1 MQSHTLRIWSAA
13 ILLGSISATPT
24 TPLGKD
30 SWALLVAGSNSYMN
44 YRHQADVCHSYHV
57 MIAEGIPAERIIVM
71 MYDDI
76 AYSALNPFPGTIINR
91 PGGPNVYKGVKI
103 DYRGTDVTPTNFL
116 RVLKGDKQAM
126 QGIGSGRVIESDR
139 DTNIFV
145 YFSDHGGYQVLAFPT
160 GFLLASSLTNTLIEM
175 YRSNRYNKIIMYIEA
190 CFAGSLFDGILPNN
204 MRVFAMTASA
214 RNENSYPLFWD
225 YSYRAHLADVFS
237 FFWLDRMDSTRN
249 GTFDQFFNQF
259 QVLRL
264 QVPTS
269 HVEIYGDFSIGF
281 DAMTPNHAAPTTP
294 SWPDQ
299 NLYSVVDV
307 PVFHHERMI
316 DAARDLRSKQAAQQ
330 EYDLLVQGRKVFD
343 ELMEEIAKVATEG
356 TGHTSSEVLV
366 PFPPATPEISPCY
379 ESLIDTFARH
389 CFAHEHHYILKHLR
403 VFANICIMK
412 LDAAKLEARMP
423 SLCAPYA
430 DRVMTVVL

>member
-24 TPLGKD
+24 TPLEKD
-30 SWALLVAGSNSYMN
+30 SWALLVAGSKGYIN

-76 AYSALNPFPGTIINR
+76 ADNAKNPFPGTIINR
-91 PGGPNVYKGVKI
+91 PGGPNVYAGVKI

-116 RVLKGDKQAM
+116 SVLKGDKEAM

-145 YFSDHGGYQVLAFPT
+145 FFSDHGGHWLLRFPT
-160 GFLLASSLTNTLIEM
+160 DNLYAFSLRNTLNEM
-175 YRSNRYNKIIMYIEA
+175 YESNRYNKIIMYIEA
-190 CFAGSLFDGILPNN
+190 CFAGSLFDGILPENT
-204 MRVFAMTASA
+204 RVFAMTAAA
-214 RNENSYPLFWD
+214 RDESSWPLFWD
-225 YSYRAHLADVFS
+225 YSYGTHLADMFS
-237 FFWLDRMDSTRN
+237 FYWLDRMDRTSN
-249 GTFDQFFNQF
+249 GTFDQFFHQF
-259 QVLRL
+259 QGLRS
-264 QVPTS
+264 QVSKS

-281 DAMTPNHAAPTTP
+281 NAMTPNHEAPTTP
-294 SWPDQ
+294 SLQDQ

-366 PFPPATPEISPCY
+366 PVPPATPEIFPCY

-389 CFAHEHHYILKHLR
+389 CFAHEHHYIVKYLR

-412 LDAAKLEARMP
+412 LDAAKLEAMMP